1 MISLGHVV
9 IGLDFRWLAG
19 GKAVFIGGI
28 SAEKKPSSPP
38 CKVEFACCAVLL
50 EDLSAARF
58 LSTKAFQSGFSLIA
72 FSQAFFLSGCAAGLS
87 SGLRCGYTAQHLQ
100 GKCGDFVFALHGQCQ
115 ISK

>member
-50 EDLSAARF
+50 EISLLLASYRRRPSNLGF
-58 LSTKAFQSGFSLIA
+58 LSL
-72 FSQAFFLSGCAAGLS
+72 LSPRPS
-87 SGLRCGYTAQHLQ
+87 SYLGAQLVCHQ
-100 GKCGDFVFALHGQCQ
+100 V
-115 ISK
+115 